1 MLCLL
6 YTADAA
12 HSEKENAD
20 KVFEYTMTYKP
31 YVIQGGIFSVK
42 FTTNSKL
49 IEPEKVNYVDAFAYD
64 LGTGQQLAVA
74 DLFDTSQDYLNVLS
88 RETQEYLMRNEILRK
103 NMDESPVSYTH
114 LFYIMMGPVGAYY
127 AHGLQP
133 VKILIEQEY
142 VQMCIRDRDSA
153 VRITHLPSGLVV
165 TCQDEK
171 SQIKNKAKAMKV
183 LASRLYDLYKDAAD
197 SELSENRRSQVGSGD
212 RSERIRTYNLS
223 LIHICGLCFSG
234 HFFTIGTNLL
244 ASFVKRMLTLLCE
257 FYMKKI

>member
-1 MLCLL
+1 MSARLKEFADGALAEFR
-6 YTADAA
+6 TAADAA

-103 NMDESPVSYTH
+103 NCLLYT
-114 LFYIMMGPVGAYY
+114 
-127 AHGLQP
+127 
-133 VKILIEQEY
+133 
-142 VQMCIRDRDSA
+142 
-153 VRITHLPSGLVV
+153 
-165 TCQDEK
+165 
-171 SQIKNKAKAMKV
+171 
-183 LASRLYDLYKDAAD
+183 SRC
-197 SELSENRRSQVGSGD
+197 V
-212 RSERIRTYNLS
+212 
-223 LIHICGLCFSG
+223 
-234 HFFTIGTNLL
+234 
-244 ASFVKRMLTLLCE
+244 
-257 FYMKKI
+257 